1 MADYEFITKNNET
14 CLLMGDAKTINLKEA
29 VGIVAMTTFAN
40 MVELKEIK
48 NEEEKNRLKEKINFQ
63 SKVLD
68 SLSNA
73 LNAIK

>member
-1 MADYEFITKNNET
+1 MAGYEFITKNDEV
-14 CLLMGDAKTINLKEA
+14 CLLMEDTKTINLKEA

-40 MVELKEIK
+40 MVELKEAK
-48 NEEEKNRLKEKINFQ
+48 DEEEKNRLKEKINFQ